1 MERFPRLTKISIDPF
16 YLDEGSDMKQNISP
30 QKDDTELH
38 YRKCR
43 EKEVQLDGVTY
54 QVNLFLPTKGTGSL
68 ESRLLRLM
76 EQELEREKRGYFL

>member
-1 MERFPRLTKISIDPF
+1 
-16 YLDEGSDMKQNISP
+16 MKQNISP

-54 QVNLFLPTKGTGSL
+54 QVN
-68 ESRLLRLM
+68 
-76 EQELEREKRGYFL
+76 

>member
-1 MERFPRLTKISIDPF
+1 
-16 YLDEGSDMKQNISP
+16 MKQNISP

-38 YRKCR
+38 YCKCW

>member
-1 MERFPRLTKISIDPF
+1 
-16 YLDEGSDMKQNISP
+16 MKQNISP

-76 EQELEREKRGYFL
+76 EQELEREKRGYFLRLMHFNS